1 MSPPPGPPGPA
12 SPRLEWLP
20 TEDVLFDV
28 DDGNA
33 EGVVATFQLSDV
45 AEFKRWLKG
54 FGDHC
59 EVVRPEW
66 LRNQMRDE
74 LAAAMKLDS

>member
-1 MSPPPGPPGPA
+1 VQERVWHTSQ
-12 SPRLEWLP
+12 RLEWLP

-28 DDGNA
+28 EDGNA

-66 LRNQMRDE
+66 LRHQMRDE
-74 LAAAMKLDS
+74 LAAAMKLYSA